1 MRSRRV
7 FFLLA
12 AVATALFMA
21 NVPEAQA
28 ELITST
34 TMNLGGTEYSGSG
47 GNTLPDNALQVTF
60 EEVAANTVKLTIDGT
75 NLPSDTAKLSGVAFN
90 VDPIFG
96 EDSLTFAYDS
106 GVQAKSITFAPD
118 GVAGWGPAG
127 MFDIGF
133 TFQPGSFD
141 PLDKSIYI
149 ITGNGLDT
157 DSFHYTSSGDN
168 PQLAV
173 FHLNITGTGFESGM
187 YGTTSVPEPTTLI
200 MWLAF
205 GSIGSILA
213 WRKCRKSA

>member
-47 GNTLPDNALQVTF
+47 GNTLPDNALQLKF
-60 EEVAANTVKLTIDGT
+60 EDDGANTVKLTIDGT
-75 NLPSDTAKLSGVAFN
+75 NLPSDTAKLTGLAFN

-106 GVQAKSITFAPD
+106 GVEAKLIKFDPDAITSWAS
-118 GVAGWGPAG
+118 AGT
-127 MFDIGF
+127 FDIGF
-133 TFQPGSFD
+133 EFQPGSFN
-141 PLDKSIYI
+141 PLDKSVYT
-149 ITGNGLDT
+149 ITGTNLTASD
-157 DSFHYTSSGDN
+157 FHHTSSGND
-168 PQLAV
+168 PQFAV
-173 FHLNITGTGFESGM
+173 FHLNITGTGFGSGK
-187 YGTTSVPEPTTLI
+187 YGTTSAPEPTTLI

-213 WRKCRKSA
+213 WRKCHKST